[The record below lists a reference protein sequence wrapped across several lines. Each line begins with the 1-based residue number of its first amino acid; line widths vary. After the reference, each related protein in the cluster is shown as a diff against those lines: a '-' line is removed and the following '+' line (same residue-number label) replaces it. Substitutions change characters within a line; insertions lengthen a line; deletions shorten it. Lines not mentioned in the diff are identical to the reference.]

1 MATTRAAAGSGAH
14 EERSLFVRGATGLV
28 RGWAVR
34 DAFIYSVFAI
44 NLVTLGFYIFSFGPF
59 IPGGS
64 LLWAVILSG
73 AYLVFQAITYASLI
87 AAMPRAGGDYVWM
100 SRVLGGGIGFVL
112 AVCGWWF
119 ILWHW
124 VPIYAN
130 ILNIEVLGPMAAI
143 VGWDSAVTW
152 LSDKPGIFVA
162 SIVTA
167 IFASVFIAL
176 GIRTYAR
183 IQKICFYGGLIGL
196 AIMAIL
202 LLVNSKTS
210 FVSHFNTEA
219 AQTYGAQNAYGGTL
233 KAGLKDYNPG
243 GVGSVSL
250 SGTVLL
256 IPMLLFFNLWSN
268 WGATLYGEVRGASD
282 FRKNIYAMGGALIA
296 TTIVGAIFL
305 LLFAKTFGWDFYNA
319 ANNAFWAGTGPVGVF
334 PYPGTMAAFL
344 MGSPIL
350 QFILITLL
358 SLWFFGWVGSVF
370 LSSTR
375 VIFATAFD
383 RVLPEWAAKVGR
395 NGVPYAALALML
407 IPSIPISYLYA
418 YNADFTSWT
427 LDATLV
433 IAITFLGSTVA
444 AAILPWRKP
453 EIYNASPIAR
463 YRVLGIPLITF
474 SAVGFAII
482 LVFSLYHWFKDD
494 VYAVNNASSLKYMGA
509 MYLLA
514 ILIYVGSRLLR
525 RSQGMDLKMVYDE
538 IPGRVADAIR
548 RRLRSRPARGRAP
561 AGGGRDGAAPG
572 PSRSRSRR
580 SCASGSCT
588 PPRPRRSARTS
599 ATRATTSRPSRTSR
613 SGRPAGARWAP
624 AWRSPCRRASRGSS
638 RRGPGSPRGTA
649 SRSSTRRAWW
659 TPATAASCA

>member
-1 MATTRAAAGSGAH
+1 MSTVAADASGPY
-14 EERSLFVRGATGLV
+14 EERSLFVRKATGLV

-59 IPGGS
+59 IPAGS

-143 VGWDSAVTW
+143 LGWDSAVSW

-162 SIVTA
+162 SLITA
-167 IFASVFIAL
+167 LVASVFIAL

-183 IQKICFYGGLIGL
+183 IQKICFYGGLAGL
-196 AIMAIL
+196 VIMAVL
-202 LLVNSKTS
+202 LLVNSKANFISS
-210 FVSHFNTEA
+210 FNSESL
-219 AQTYGAQNAYGGTL
+219 QTYGAKGAYQGTL
-233 KAGLKDYNPG
+233 TAGLKGYDPG
-243 GVGSVSL
+243 GVGSFSL
-250 SGTVLL
+250 SSTVLL

-296 TTIVGAIFL
+296 TTIVGGIFL

-319 ANNAFWAGTGPVGVF
+319 ANNAFWAGTGPIGVF

-344 MGSPIL
+344 MGSPVL

-418 YNADFTSWT
+418 YNSDFTSWT

-433 IAITFLGSTVA
+433 IAITFLGSAVA

-474 SAVGFAII
+474 AAVMFALI

-494 VYAVNNASSLKYMGA
+494 VYGVNNASSLRYMGA

-538 IPGRVADAIR
+538 IPVE
-548 RRLRSRPARGRAP
+548 
-561 AGGGRDGAAPG
+561 
-572 PSRSRSRR
+572 
-580 SCASGSCT
+580 
-588 PPRPRRSARTS
+588 
-599 ATRATTSRPSRTSR
+599 
-613 SGRPAGARWAP
+613 
-624 AWRSPCRRASRGSS
+624 
-638 RRGPGSPRGTA
+638 
-649 SRSSTRRAWW
+649 
-659 TPATAASCA
+659 

>member
-1 MATTRAAAGSGAH
+1 M
-14 EERSLFVRGATGLV
+14 
-28 RGWAVR
+28 
-34 DAFIYSVFAI
+34 
-44 NLVTLGFYIFSFGPF
+44 
-59 IPGGS
+59 
-64 LLWAVILSG
+64 ILSG

-162 SIVTA
+162 SLVTA
-167 IFASVFIAL
+167 LIASVFIAL

-183 IQKICFYGGLIGL
+183 IQKICFYGGMAGL
-196 AIMAIL
+196 VIVAVL

-210 FVSHFNTEA
+210 FISHFNTEA
-219 AQTYGAQNAYGGTL
+219 SQTYGAQNAYGGTL
-233 KAGLKDYNPG
+233 KAGLKDYRPG
-243 GVGSVSL
+243 RRRVVLAQLDRAADPDAPVLQPVVELGRDALRRGPRRVGLPQEHLRDGRRADRHDHRRRRSSCC
-250 SGTVLL
+250 S
-256 IPMLLFFNLWSN
+256 S
-268 WGATLYGEVRGASD
+268 RRRS
-282 FRKNIYAMGGALIA
+282 
-296 TTIVGAIFL
+296 
-305 LLFAKTFGWDFYNA
+305 
-319 ANNAFWAGTGPVGVF
+319 AGTSTTPRTTRSGPGPDPVGVF
-334 PYPGTMAAFL
+334 PYPGTLAAFL
-344 MGSPIL
+344 MGSPVL

-418 YNADFTSWT
+418 YNSDFTSWT

-433 IAITFLGSTVA
+433 IAITFLGSAVA
-444 AAILPWRKP
+444 AGILPWRKP

-463 YRVLGIPLITF
+463 YKVLGIPLITF
-474 SAVGFAII
+474 AAVMFAII

-494 VYAVNNASSLKYMGA
+494 VYGVNNASSLRYMGA
-509 MYLLA
+509 CTC
-514 ILIYVGSRLLR
+514 
-525 RSQGMDLKMVYDE
+525 
-538 IPGRVADAIR
+538 
-548 RRLRSRPARGRAP
+548 
-561 AGGGRDGAAPG
+561 
-572 PSRSRSRR
+572 SRS
-580 SCASGSCT
+580 
-588 PPRPRRSARTS
+588 
-599 ATRATTSRPSRTSR
+599 
-613 SGRPAGARWAP
+613 
-624 AWRSPCRRASRGSS
+624 
-638 RRGPGSPRGTA
+638 
-649 SRSSTRRAWW
+649 
-659 TPATAASCA
+659 